1 MSQHRALFINPVKK
15 RMIPTSLTEAT
26 KIISLFDK
34 YRLFN
39 GIISLEPTRSPLL
52 KIIKPEATFSV
63 LQNTIFQYSIGFI
76 QEVIH
81 QKKSPSQSGIK
92 TNISEF
98 YNFCLRQFM

>member
-1 MSQHRALFINPVKK
+1 MSQHRALFIKPVKK

-26 KIISLFDK
+26 KIKSLFDK

-63 LQNTIFQYSIGFI
+63 LQYSIGFI